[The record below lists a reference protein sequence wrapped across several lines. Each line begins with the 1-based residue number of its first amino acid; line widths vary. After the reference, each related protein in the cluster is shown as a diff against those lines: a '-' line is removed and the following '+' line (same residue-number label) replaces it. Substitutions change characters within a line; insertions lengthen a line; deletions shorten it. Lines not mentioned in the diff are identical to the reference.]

1 MIILKSSINDILRK
15 EKDKVRRTCE
25 KEYGRKLSSMKNSLE
40 NAHAKTI
47 SSMKSEYE
55 RIIDDK
61 NREIEKLR
69 SVIDRNYHRYQQVR
83 QREKY
88 LDALSSE
95 VENVIEHMVVR
106 VHESVQPV
114 YRTRAK
120 VLSVKKVSDKSDDKM
135 KKVLVLKK

>member
-1 MIILKSSINDILRK
+1 MVILKSSINDILRK
-15 EKDKVRRTCE
+15 EKDKVRRSCE
-25 KEYGRKLSSMKNSLE
+25 REYRKKMSSVKLNLDS
-40 NAHAKTI
+40 NHAKII

-55 RIIDDK
+55 SIIEDK

-69 SVIDRNYHRYQQVR
+69 NIIERNYLRYQQVR

-88 LDALSSE
+88 LDSLSHE
-95 VENVIEHMVVR
+95 IENVIDHMVVR
-106 VHESVQPV
+106 VQESVQPF

-135 KKVLVLKK
+135 KKVLVMKK